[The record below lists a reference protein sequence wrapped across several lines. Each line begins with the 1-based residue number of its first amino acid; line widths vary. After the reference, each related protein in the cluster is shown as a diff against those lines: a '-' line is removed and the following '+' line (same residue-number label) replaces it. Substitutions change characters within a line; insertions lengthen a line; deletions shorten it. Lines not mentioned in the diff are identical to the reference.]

1 MTHETRKQKGES
13 LTAAQ
18 QNSPQHVSP
27 ATQKLL
33 TQQLEPM
40 GMQKGVREVE
50 FGMQHSSVV

>member
-1 MTHETRKQKGES
+1 MRQEGRRGES

-27 ATQKLL
+27 ATQKVLA
-33 TQQLEPM
+33 QQREPM
-40 GMQKGVREVE
+40 GMQKGAREVE